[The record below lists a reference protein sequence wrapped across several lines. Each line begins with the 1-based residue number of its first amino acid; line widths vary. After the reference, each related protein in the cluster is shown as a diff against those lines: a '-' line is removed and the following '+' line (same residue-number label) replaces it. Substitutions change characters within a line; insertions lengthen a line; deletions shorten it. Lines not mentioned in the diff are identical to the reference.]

1 MSKMNYSILIAE
13 DDFDDRLLIQDAF
26 EANGIEAG
34 VTEYAENGDE
44 LMTILSNREE
54 PPTLIFMDLNMPKM
68 DGREAIKAI
77 KSDPQFKQIPVIV
90 FTTSASEDDIQSSYL
105 QGVNTYFTKPTMFKD
120 LVEMVSVIKT
130 YWLEKAALT
139 PLNFYIR

>member
-1 MSKMNYSILIAE
+1 MLPETMNKKAKVLIV
-13 DDFDDRLLIQDAF
+13 DDSQVVLSFHKAMLEQNGYETECAINGF
-26 EANGIEAG
+26 EALERFS
-34 VTEYAENGDE
+34 TEKFD
-44 LMTILSNREE
+44 
-54 PPTLIFMDLNMPKM
+54 LIITDVNMPKM

-120 LVEMVSVIKT
+120 LVEMISVIKT

>member
-1 MSKMNYSILIAE
+1 MNYSILIAE

>member
-1 MSKMNYSILIAE
+1 MSKINYSILIAE

-26 EANGIEAG
+26 EANGIGTG
-34 VTEYAENGDE
+34 VTQYAENGDE
-44 LMTILSNREE
+44 LMTMLSNRQE

-105 QGVNTYFTKPTMFKD
+105 QGVNTYFTNPTMFKD
-120 LVEMVSVIKT
+120 LVEMISVIKT

>member
-1 MSKMNYSILIAE
+1 MSKMNYSTLIAE
-13 DDFDDRLLIQDAF
+13 DDFDGRLLIQDAF

>member
-1 MSKMNYSILIAE
+1 MSKINYSILIAE

-26 EANGIEAG
+26 EANGIGTG
-34 VTEYAENGDE
+34 VTQYAENGDE
-44 LMTILSNREE
+44 LMTMLSNRQE

-120 LVEMVSVIKT
+120 LVEMISVIKT

>member
-1 MSKMNYSILIAE
+1 MSKINYSILIAE

-26 EANGIEAG
+26 EANGIGTG
-34 VTEYAENGDE
+34 VTQYAENGDE
-44 LMTILSNREE
+44 LMTMLSNRQE

-120 LVEMVSVIKT
+120 LVEMISVIDRAPPK
-130 YWLEKAALT
+130 
-139 PLNFYIR
+139 

>member
-54 PPTLIFMDLNMPKM
+54 PPTLIFMDLNMPVM
-68 DGREAIKAI
+68 NG
-77 KSDPQFKQIPVIV
+77 F
-90 FTTSASEDDIQSSYL
+90 
-105 QGVNTYFTKPTMFKD
+105 
-120 LVEMVSVIKT
+120 
-130 YWLEKAALT
+130 
-139 PLNFYIR
+139 